1 MKNVIFLNKRQY
13 QALIDAGIGMSELA
27 TDRIKSVLSVED
39 YYDIRNAAK
48 RLLESGQLLSRLGFL
63 KSDFKEVE
71 YPPPYLDS
79 DEHIQ
84 YNANRTEVGAF
95 YIEDDALILWEAPE
109 VSDTNNM
116 LQHNLR
122 TIVAAFSKVMSTA
135 DVVRTKQFEL
145 LILNKS

>member
-13 QALIDAGIGMSELA
+13 QALIDAGIGMPELA
-27 TDRIKSVLSVED
+27 TDKIKSVLSSSD
-39 YYDIRNAAK
+39 YYAVCNAANE
-48 RLLESGQLLSRLGFL
+48 LLESGQLLSRLGFL
-63 KSDFKEVE
+63 KSDFKDAE
-71 YPPPYLDS
+71 YPVYS
-79 DEHIQ
+79 ISEEHIQ
-84 YNANRTEVGAF
+84 YNANRTEIGAF
-95 YIEDDALILWEAPE
+95 YIEDDVLILWEAPE